1 MPYVVHLKRSAEKEL
16 ADLSRE
22 VQQRII
28 KRLLT
33 LKANPRPPGAKKL
46 WGGER
51 YRMRIGDYRVL
62 YTIDDALQKIEVS
75 AVGHRREGDRPGL
88 KKKGGGGGAR
98 PRSR

>member
-16 ADLSRE
+16 ADLPRE
-22 VQQRII
+22 MHQRII

-46 WGGER
+46 GGGEK
-51 YRMRIGDYRVL
+51 YRIRIGDYRVL

-75 AVGHRREGDRPGL
+75 AVGHRREVYRQD
-88 KKKGGGGGAR
+88 
-98 PRSR
+98 

>member
-16 ADLSRE
+16 ADLPRE

-33 LKANPRPPGAKKL
+33 LKANPRPSGANKL

-51 YRMRIGDYRVL
+51 W
-62 YTIDDALQKIEVS
+62 
-75 AVGHRREGDRPGL
+75 REI
-88 KKKGGGGGAR
+88 
-98 PRSR
+98 